1 MITIENALKNVI
13 DIVKNN
19 NFKAV
24 YNKDKV
30 CIINNNINVEFS
42 LNEQLA
48 CIYFSYHDS
57 NSNDSILF
65 TEHFNNINN
74 QLTIDF
80 YYLMNL
86 LLIDAFIND
95 INSK

>member
-1 MITIENALKNVI
+1 MITIENALKNTI

-24 YNKDKV
+24 YNKDKI
-30 CIINNNINVEFS
+30 CIISNNINVEFC

-48 CIYFSYHDS
+48 CICFSYHDS
-57 NSNDSILF
+57 TSNDKILF
-65 TEHFNNINN
+65 TENVDNIND
-74 QLTIDF
+74 QLIIDF

-86 LLIDAFIND
+86 LLIDAFIKN
-95 INSK
+95 II